1 MLATLAGVVVLL
13 ALTGIFSAQ
22 NAVLAGFVIAA
33 VILAWMRVTPR
44 PPAVSVSD
52 EDGDDSGDPAAT
64 DPSVRTTPHP
74 TRFSV
79 LAFALRLIGGLALGW
94 LLASALVATEQIP
107 PEQQRIIGAALGVLL
122 LTMDFIRHR
131 TRVR

>member
-33 VILAWMRVTPR
+33 AILAWLRVVPR
-44 PPAVSVSD
+44 PPAVSARGD
-52 EDGDDSGDPAAT
+52 DGDHAGTDRAGDRYTEAPP
-64 DPSVRTTPHP
+64 DPSPFPAV
-74 TRFSV
+74 
-79 LAFALRLIGGLALGW
+79 AFVLRLIGGLALGW
-94 LLASALVATEQIP
+94 LLASLLVATAQIP